1 MSLENRKA
9 EFIMNREFNKEWVDW
24 ISLNIDRG
32 CDKDGIFKILID
44 EGFDPIQIE
53 EHMGYKPNVT
63 IDSIANP
70 LKNDVNISK
79 NFIEAL
85 SQWLKGLF
93 SSKKT
98 NIAFQGVLPSTEV
111 FIPNAERINSELIE
125 MYLLPNFLTKDE
137 CERITKIIKSKLRP
151 STIASNTDE
160 PDEKFRTSRTCD
172 LGTIGDV
179 FIEDI
184 DQRICKMLG
193 INASYSEIIQGQYY
207 EHNQEFKS
215 HTDYF
220 EGDSYEEFAKKE
232 GQRTFTFMV
241 YLNDVEE
248 GGETEFVK
256 IGKKISPEQ
265 GMAVIWNNLNADGS
279 VNPNTIHHAHPVIS
293 GYKSII
299 TKWFRSNGEGPMY
312 TKSESELIQNYTD
325 VGFKKD
331 ILDKKLFNKVQQF
344 YKNNEHKAQIEIV
357 KDFIH
362 KKENDEPA
370 STLVELDA
378 NLKKEI
384 HLHLKPILE
393 QWSKTKLEPTF
404 VYGIRVYGKDA
415 VLKEHRDRE
424 KTHIVSAII
433 NVNQNVDV
441 EWPLVIEDH
450 YYRKHEIVLSPGEII
465 IYEGAKLQ
473 HGRPQPLQGEEY
485 ANIFCH
491 FRISGA

>member
-1 MSLENRKA
+1 M
-9 EFIMNREFNKEWVDW
+9 
-24 ISLNIDRG
+24 
-32 CDKDGIFKILID
+32 
-44 EGFDPIQIE
+44 
-53 EHMGYKPNVT
+53 
-63 IDSIANP
+63 
-70 LKNDVNISK
+70 
-79 NFIEAL
+79 
-85 SQWLKGLF
+85 
-93 SSKKT
+93 
-98 NIAFQGVLPSTEV
+98 
-111 FIPNAERINSELIE
+111 
-125 MYLLPNFLTKDE
+125 
-137 CERITKIIKSKLRP
+137 
-151 STIASNTDE
+151 
-160 PDEKFRTSRTCD
+160 
-172 LGTIGDV
+172 GTIGDV

-193 INASYSEIIQGQYY
+193 INASYSEIIQCQYY

-344 YKNNEHKAQIEIV
+344 YKNNEHKAEIEIV

-370 STLVELDA
+370 STLVELDT

-384 HLHLKPILE
+384 
-393 QWSKTKLEPTF
+393 
-404 VYGIRVYGKDA
+404 
-415 VLKEHRDRE
+415 
-424 KTHIVSAII
+424 
-433 NVNQNVDV
+433 
-441 EWPLVIEDH
+441 
-450 YYRKHEIVLSPGEII
+450 SPGEITLTLI
-465 IYEGAKLQ
+465 DSSDSALS
-473 HGRPQPLQGEEY
+473 GRPIAERLE
-485 ANIFCH
+485 
-491 FRISGA
+491 